1 MGSGEHLPGQPLGDD
16 RPTAPLRRLT
26 PESSRPGPARPE
38 SARPE
43 PARPEPARPEPAR
56 PGAVRPDIPWP
67 APPPGPT
74 PAGLPPRS
82 VPLPGA
88 AAPSSRIAPAPLPAP
103 PGRHGLRGWLEVHG
117 ALLLVL
123 LIALGGMVQVLTE
136 HWRQGSALLGGS
148 LLVAGLLRGV
158 LPPPRAGLLAIRG
171 RVVDVICYT
180 GFGIA
185 VLLLALTITRGSLTV
200 G

>member
-1 MGSGEHLPGQPLGDD
+1 MSGGDHLGDGPVD
-16 RPTAPLRRLT
+16 GDEPTTPLRR
-26 PESSRPGPARPE
+26 PAPARH
-38 SARPE
+38 
-43 PARPEPARPEPAR
+43 
-56 PGAVRPDIPWP
+56 
-67 APPPGPT
+67 
-74 PAGLPPRS
+74 
-82 VPLPGA
+82 
-88 AAPSSRIAPAPLPAP
+88 
-103 PGRHGLRGWLEVHG
+103 GRERGGVRGWLEIHG

-123 LIALGGMVQVLTE
+123 LIALAGMVQVLTE

-148 LLVAGLLRGV
+148 LLVAAVLRGV

-180 GFGIA
+180 SFGIA

>member
-1 MGSGEHLPGQPLGDD
+1 MSGGEHLRGDLSGGD
-16 RPTAPLRRLT
+16 EPTAPLRR
-26 PESSRPGPARPE
+26 PAPVPPRPGPARVGPLPPHG
-38 SARPE
+38 SASSPGT
-43 PARPEPARPEPAR
+43 R
-56 PGAVRPDIPWP
+56 PGPPPGPGGSP
-67 APPPGPT
+67 APPP
-74 PAGLPPRS
+74 
-82 VPLPGA
+82 A
-88 AAPSSRIAPAPLPAP
+88 AH
-103 PGRHGLRGWLEVHG
+103 GRPGLRSWLEVHG

-123 LIALGGMVQVLTE
+123 LIALGGMAQVLTE

-148 LLVAGLLRGV
+148 LLVAALLRGV

-171 RVVDVICYT
+171 RVVDVVCYT